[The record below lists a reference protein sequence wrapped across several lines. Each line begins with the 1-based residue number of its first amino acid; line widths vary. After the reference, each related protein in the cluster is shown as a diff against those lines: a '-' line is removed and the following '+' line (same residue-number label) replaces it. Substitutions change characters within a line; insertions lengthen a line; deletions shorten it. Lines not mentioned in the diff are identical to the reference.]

1 MNCSQY
7 SYGQTPQMDQ
17 TQSRDMMT
25 RPMQPNGMDKNMS
38 KPMGMQPP
46 SMSTGRMTGMQTPSM
61 STGRMTDMQTPSMS
75 TGRMAGMQ
83 TSPMSTDRMR
93 ETQGPAM
100 TMPDTGRG
108 ISPSMTPPPGGWNL
122 PSTTAQPLAMQTPT
136 TVESP
141 YYTAGFLRNFIG
153 KTMRVEFLIGTSGAL
168 VDRTGELVEV
178 GASYI
183 VLKPSFTDDL
193 LMCDLYAIKFV
204 TIYQ

>member
-7 SYGQTPQMDQ
+7 TYGQTQPMDQ
-17 TQSRDMMT
+17 MQSRDITT
-25 RPMQPNGMDKNMS
+25 RPMGSMDMNTGR
-38 KPMGMQPP
+38 PMGMQN
-46 SMSTGRMTGMQTPSM
+46 TPM
-61 STGRMTDMQTPSMS
+61 N

-83 TSPMSTDRMR
+83 APPMSAGRMR
-93 ETQGPAM
+93 DPQGAM
-100 TMPDTGRG
+100 TMPGAGAPMST
-108 ISPSMTPPPGGWNL
+108 PPGGWNL
-122 PSTTAQPLAMQTPT
+122 PSTAPQPLAMQTPT

-153 KTMRVEFLIGTSGAL
+153 KSMRVEFLIGTSGAL

-183 VLKPSFTDDL
+183 VLKPAFSDDL

-204 TIYQ
+204 TIYG

>member
-7 SYGQTPQMDQ
+7 SYGQTKPNDHMP
-17 TQSRDMMT
+17 SHDMTT
-25 RPMQPNGMDKNMS
+25 RPMQPDGMDMNMGRQ
-38 KPMGMQPP
+38 MGMQSPQISVGRMSDMQTMP
-46 SMSTGRMTGMQTPSM
+46 MSTGRTAGMQSPPM
-61 STGRMTDMQTPSMS
+61 GTGRMRD
-75 TGRMAGMQ
+75 A
-83 TSPMSTDRMR
+83 
-93 ETQGPAM
+93 QGM

-108 ISPSMTPPPGGWNL
+108 MSPAMTPPPGGWNL
-122 PSTTAQPLAMQTPT
+122 PSTTAQPLTMQTPT

-193 LMCDLYAIKFV
+193 VMCDLYAIRFV

>member
-7 SYGQTPQMDQ
+7 SYGQQMDQ
-17 TQSRDMMT
+17 MQSRDMTT
-25 RPMQPNGMDKNMS
+25 RPMQPGSMDKNMS
-38 KPMGMQPP
+38 KQMGMQSPP
-46 SMSTGRMTGMQTPSM
+46 
-61 STGRMTDMQTPSMS
+61 MS
-75 TGRMAGMQ
+75 TGRMAGAQ
-83 TSPMSTDRMR
+83 SPPMSMDRMR
-93 ETQGPAM
+93 EAQGMSM
-100 TMPDTGRG
+100 TMPETGRG
-108 ISPSMTPPPGGWNL
+108 VSPSMNTPAGGWNL

-153 KTMRVEFLIGTSGAL
+153 KNMRVEFLIGTSGAL

-183 VLKPSFTDDL
+183 VLKPSFSDDL

-204 TIYQ
+204 TIYG

>member
-1 MNCSQY
+1 MNCSEY
-7 SYGQTPQMDQ
+7 SYSQQPMGQ
-17 TQSRDMMT
+17 TQSRDMTT
-25 RPMQPNGMDKNMS
+25 RPMQPGSMDMNMGRQ
-38 KPMGMQPP
+38 MGMQSSP
-46 SMSTGRMTGMQTPSM
+46 MSV
-61 STGRMTDMQTPSMS
+61 GRMTDMQASPMS
-75 TGRMAGMQ
+75 TGRMPGMQ
-83 TSPMSTDRMR
+83 STPMITTRTTGMQSPSTGRMR
-93 ETQGPAM
+93 DTQGMAM
-100 TMPDTGRG
+100 PETGRG
-108 ISPSMTPPPGGWNL
+108 LGAQTSAPPGGWNL
-122 PSTTAQPLAMQTPT
+122 PSTTTQPLAMQTPT

-153 KTMRVEFLIGTSGAL
+153 KAMRVEFLIGTSGAL

>member
-7 SYGQTPQMDQ
+7 SYSQ
-17 TQSRDMMT
+17 TQSAGHMQNKDMTT
-25 RPMQPNGMDKNMS
+25 RPAQPDNMNMD
-38 KPMGMQPP
+38 MGRQ
-46 SMSTGRMTGMQTPSM
+46 TGMPMSM
-61 STGRMTDMQTPSMS
+61 GRMTDMQSAPMSMGRMPGMQAPSM
-75 TGRMAGMQ
+75 GM
-83 TSPMSTDRMR
+83 SRMR
-93 ETQGPAM
+93 DMQGAA
-100 TMPDTGRG
+100 MPDTGRG
-108 ISPSMTPPPGGWNL
+108 VSASMTPPPGGWNL
-122 PSTTAQPLAMQTPT
+122 PSTTAQLTAQTPT

-193 LMCDLYAIKFV
+193 IMCDLYAIKFV